1 MDSDSEE
8 ETSFTPRQE
17 QRFVEFYRGFRDD
30 VQDRHLRNL
39 LDSDDT
45 FLDSSPVSSP
55 MSSLESTPLSSPR
68 DEEYGYS
75 SESSLSSEEEDS
87 TLPSP
92 RVEYEPIDFDKVLRG
107 RVPSYGRTITPVSR
121 FSGAMG
127 AQRLPQSLGPK
138 PRTREDILESLSRD
152 QLDVKIHKKVL
163 DRLEELA
170 KSDDMNSIKDVVE
183 LIKKDE
189 SAMEHVKDYPSQYR
203 KVLGEM
209 YDSFMSLFS

>member
-17 QRFVEFYRGFRDD
+17 QRFVKFYRGFRDD

-55 MSSLESTPLSSPR
+55 R

-75 SESSLSSEEEDS
+75 SESSLSSSSEDS

-107 RVPSYGRTITPVSR
+107 RGPLYGRTITPVSR

-127 AQRLPQSLGPK
+127 AQRLPQTLGPK
-138 PRTREDILESLSRD
+138 PRTREDILVSLSRD

-189 SAMEHVKDYPSQYR
+189 SAMEHLKDYPSQYR